1 MPMEQTSNPISSW
14 GAIFFLPLKGPEE
27 EPPTSEPSDAPN
39 VSLED
44 SVVKLFLQM
53 ELHEGY
59 YVPL

>member
-1 MPMEQTSNPISSW
+1 MEQTSNSISSW
-14 GAIFFLPLKGPEE
+14 GAILFLPLKGPEE
-27 EPPTSEPSDAPN
+27 ARPTPEPSDAQN
-39 VSLED
+39 VSLEN